1 MPYRPDIDGLRA
13 LAVIGVILFHADLG
27 LSGGFVG
34 VDVFFVISG
43 FLITS
48 LILKDIK
55 SNQFSLLGFWERRA
69 RRIFPALYVVTIT
82 TIGLSYLFLLPKDFE
97 ILGGSVIGL
106 SFFSSNIFF
115 WKNTN
120 SYFSGSAEEMP
131 LLHTWSL
138 SLEEQ
143 FYIIVPIVFLLLFKW
158 RQFDKLFWVLSA
170 GALLSLLISIVGTI
184 HYESASFYLLPT
196 RAWELGAGSII
207 ATSRPIKSYRLRT
220 IFSVLGILSILFSF
234 IFYDRSS
241 SFPGLSAVPPV
252 LGAALIIWS
261 GVGFGEI
268 SRLPI
273 VLKVLSIRPLVF
285 IGLLSYSLYLWH
297 WPLLALNEY
306 MVIGRDSIL
315 VKLTIVLV
323 SFLLSIISWKYIEQP
338 IRKKKIACS
347 RFSIFSLSAV
357 GLISLVGCSAFIL
370 MNGGFVSKVSKE
382 VRDSENRGLSED
394 TFFDYDLAAKGFP
407 ENKIVLGHKGHEP
420 SFFLWGDSHAMA
432 ISRALDLAGKEF
444 SIGGLSVV
452 KTSTLPIL
460 DWQTSESSQILY
472 NEQILKYLTAEE
484 QRKTIKHVVLAG
496 RWWLAFNQSLKNKN
510 NIEESLIRTITE
522 IQSLGYSVSI
532 FLQVPQWTDHWHTP
546 SSFPFHYNW
555 KIFSWG
561 YSDIKI
567 SDELLKKRFSSQNEM
582 FERIR
587 EKIPNLKIIDPLPV
601 LINADG
607 YYYFKD
613 NNNWIYYDDDHIS
626 ANGAR
631 KLKPLFHFLNSET

>member
-13 LAVIGVILFHADLG
+13 LAVIGVILFHADIG

-55 SNQFSLLGFWERRA
+55 SNQFSLSGFWERRA

-82 TIGLSYLFLLPKDFE
+82 TIGLSFLFLLPKDFE

-143 FYIIVPIVFLLLFKW
+143 FYIIVPIVFLLFFKW
-158 RQFDKLFWVLSA
+158 RQFDKLFWVISA
-170 GALLSLLISIVGTI
+170 GTLLSLLISIVGTI

-234 IFYDRSS
+234 ILYDRSS

-252 LGAALIIWS
+252 LGTSLIIWS

-297 WPLLALNEY
+297 WPLLSINEY
-306 MVIGRDSIL
+306 MVIGRNSIL
-315 VKLTIVLV
+315 VRLTIVLV

-357 GLISLVGCSAFIL
+357 GLISLVGFSAIIL
-370 MNGGFVSKVSKE
+370 MNAGFVSKVSKE
-382 VRDSENRGLSED
+382 VRDTEKRGLSED

-407 ENKIVLGHKGHEP
+407 ENKIVLGHKDHEP

-460 DWQTSESSQILY
+460 DWQTSEPSQILY

-496 RWWLAFNQSLKNKN
+496 RWWLAFNQSLKNKT
-510 NIEESLIRTITE
+510 NIEESLIRTITK

-555 KIFSWG
+555 KNFSWG

-567 SDELLKKRFSSQNEM
+567 SDQLLKKRFSSQNEM

-601 LINADG
+601 LINPDG

-631 KLKPLFHFLNSET
+631 KLKPLFNFLNSET

>member
-27 LSGGFVG
+27 LTGGFVG

-48 LILKDIK
+48 LILKDLK

-69 RRIFPALYVVTIT
+69 RRIFPALYVVTII
-82 TIGLSYLFLLPKDFE
+82 TICLSYLFLLPKDFE

-143 FYIIVPIVFLLLFKW
+143 FYIIVPIIFLLFFKW
-158 RQFDKLFWVLSA
+158 RQFDKLFWVLSV
-170 GALLSLLISIVGTI
+170 GTLLSLLISIVGTI

-261 GVGFGEI
+261 GVGFREI

-315 VKLTIVLV
+315 IKFAIVLL

-338 IRKKKIACS
+338 IRKKKVACS
-347 RFSIFSLSAV
+347 RFSILSLSAV
-357 GLISLVGCSAFIL
+357 GLFSLVGCSAFIL
-370 MNGGFVSKVSKE
+370 MNGGFASRVSKE
-382 VRDSENRGLSED
+382 ISDTDNRGLSED
-394 TFFDYDLAAKGFP
+394 TFFDYDLAAKEFP

-432 ISRALDLAGKEF
+432 IARALDLAGKEF

-496 RWWLAFNQSLKNKN
+496 RWWLAFNQSLKNKT
-510 NIEESLIRTITE
+510 NIEESLIRTITK

-555 KIFSWG
+555 ENFSWT
-561 YSDIKI
+561 YSDLKI
-567 SDELLKKRFSSQNEM
+567 SDQLLKKRFISQNEM
-582 FERIR
+582 FERIG

>member
-143 FYIIVPIVFLLLFKW
+143 FYIIVPIVFLLFFKW

-170 GALLSLLISIVGTI
+170 DALLSLLISIVGTI

-261 GVGFGEI
+261 GVRFGEI

-306 MVIGRDSIL
+306 MVIGRDSNF

-357 GLISLVGCSAFIL
+357 GLISLVGCSSFIL

-382 VRDSENRGLSED
+382 VKDNENRGLSED
-394 TFFDYDLAAKGFP
+394 AFFDYDLAAKGFP

-496 RWWLAFNQSLKNKN
+496 RWWLAFNQSLKNKT
-510 NIEESLIRTITE
+510 NIEESLIRTITK

-555 KIFSWG
+555 KNFSWI

-567 SDELLKKRFSSQNEM
+567 SDQLLKKRFSAQNEM

>member
-55 SNQFSLLGFWERRA
+55 SNQFSLSGFWERRA
-69 RRIFPALYVVTIT
+69 RRIFPALYVITIT
-82 TIGLSYLFLLPKDFE
+82 TIVLSYLFLLPKDFE

-143 FYIIVPIVFLLLFKW
+143 FYIIVPIVFLLFFKW
-158 RQFDKLFWVLSA
+158 RQFDKLFWVISVVT
-170 GALLSLLISIVGTI
+170 LLSLLISIVGTT

-234 IFYDRSS
+234 ILYDRSS

-268 SRLPI
+268 SRLPV

-306 MVIGRDSIL
+306 MVIGRDSNL

-357 GLISLVGCSAFIL
+357 GLISLVGFSAIIL
-370 MNGGFVSKVSKE
+370 MNAGFVSKVSKE
-382 VRDSENRGLSED
+382 VRDTEKRGLSED

-407 ENKIVLGHKGHEP
+407 ENKIVLGHKDHEP

-460 DWQTSESSQILY
+460 DWQTSEPSQILY

-496 RWWLAFNQSLKNKN
+496 RWWLAFNQSLKNKT
-510 NIEESLIRTITE
+510 NIEESLIQTITK

-555 KIFSWG
+555 KNFSWG

-567 SDELLKKRFSSQNEM
+567 SDQLLKKRFSSQNEM

-601 LINADG
+601 LINPDG

-631 KLKPLFHFLNSET
+631 KLKQLFNFLNSET

>member
-27 LSGGFVG
+27 LGGGFVG

-115 WKNTN
+115 LKNTN
-120 SYFSGSAEEMP
+120 SYFSGSAEQMP

-370 MNGGFVSKVSKE
+370 MNGGFVSKVAKE
-382 VRDSENRGLSED
+382 VRDTENRGLSED

>member
-55 SNQFSLLGFWERRA
+55 SNQFSLSGFWERRA

-143 FYIIVPIVFLLLFKW
+143 FYIIVPIVFLLFFKW
-158 RQFDKLFWVLSA
+158 RQFDKLFWVISA
-170 GALLSLLISIVGTI
+170 GTLLSLLISIVGTT

-252 LGAALIIWS
+252 LGTALIIWS

-306 MVIGRDSIL
+306 MVIGRDSNL

-323 SFLLSIISWKYIEQP
+323 SFLLSMISWKYIEQP

-347 RFSIFSLSAV
+347 RFSIFSLSAI
-357 GLISLVGCSAFIL
+357 GLISLVGCSSFIL
-370 MNGGFVSKVSKE
+370 MNAGFVSKVSKE
-382 VRDSENRGLSED
+382 VSDNENRGLSED
-394 TFFDYDLAAKGFP
+394 AFFDYDLAAKEFP

-496 RWWLAFNQSLKNKN
+496 RWWLAFNQSLKNKTN
-510 NIEESLIRTITE
+510 VEESLIRTITK

-555 KIFSWG
+555 KNLSWG

-567 SDELLKKRFSSQNEM
+567 SDQLLKKRFSAQNEM

-631 KLKPLFHFLNSET
+631 KLKPLFNFLNSET

>member
-27 LSGGFVG
+27 LRGGFVG

-143 FYIIVPIVFLLLFKW
+143 FYIIVPIVFLLFFKW

-555 KIFSWG
+555 KNFSWG

>member
-27 LSGGFVG
+27 LGGGFVG

-115 WKNTN
+115 LKNTN
-120 SYFSGSAEEMP
+120 SYFSGSAEQMP

-143 FYIIVPIVFLLLFKW
+143 FYIIVPIVFLLFFKW

-370 MNGGFVSKVSKE
+370 MNGGFVSKVAKE
-382 VRDSENRGLSED
+382 VRDTENRGLSED

-546 SSFPFHYNW
+546 SSFPFNYNW
-555 KIFSWG
+555 KNFSWG

>member
-55 SNQFSLLGFWERRA
+55 SNQFSLSGFWERRA
-69 RRIFPALYVVTIT
+69 RRIFPALYVITIT
-82 TIGLSYLFLLPKDFE
+82 TIVLSYLFLLPKDFE

-143 FYIIVPIVFLLLFKW
+143 FYIIVPIVFLLFFKW
-158 RQFDKLFWVLSA
+158 RQFDKLFWVISVVT
-170 GALLSLLISIVGTI
+170 LLSLLISIVGTT

-234 IFYDRSS
+234 ILYDRSS

-268 SRLPI
+268 SRLPV

-297 WPLLALNEY
+297 WPLLSLNEY

-315 VKLTIVLV
+315 IKLTIVIV

-357 GLISLVGCSAFIL
+357 GLISLVGFSAIIL
-370 MNGGFVSKVSKE
+370 MNAGFVSKVSKE
-382 VRDSENRGLSED
+382 VRDTEKRGLSED

-407 ENKIVLGHKGHEP
+407 ENKIVLGHKDHEP

-460 DWQTSESSQILY
+460 DWQTSEPSQILY

-496 RWWLAFNQSLKNKN
+496 RWWLAFNQSLKNKTN
-510 NIEESLIRTITE
+510 VEESLIQTITK

-555 KIFSWG
+555 KNFSWG

-567 SDELLKKRFSSQNEM
+567 SDQLLKKRFSSQNEM

-601 LINADG
+601 LINPDG

-631 KLKPLFHFLNSET
+631 KLKQLFNFLNSET

>member
-82 TIGLSYLFLLPKDFE
+82 TIVLSYFFLLPKDFE

-143 FYIIVPIVFLLLFKW
+143 FYIIVPIVFLLFFKW

-555 KIFSWG
+555 KNFSWG

>member
-115 WKNTN
+115 LKNTN

-143 FYIIVPIVFLLLFKW
+143 FYIIVPIVFLLFFKW
-158 RQFDKLFWVLSA
+158 RRFDKLFWVLSA

-382 VRDSENRGLSED
+382 VRDTENRGLSED

-420 SFFLWGDSHAMA
+420 SFFFGVTAMPWQY
-432 ISRALDLAGKEF
+432 L
-444 SIGGLSVV
+444 GL
-452 KTSTLPIL
+452 
-460 DWQTSESSQILY
+460 
-472 NEQILKYLTAEE
+472 
-484 QRKTIKHVVLAG
+484 
-496 RWWLAFNQSLKNKN
+496 
-510 NIEESLIRTITE
+510 LI
-522 IQSLGYSVSI
+522 
-532 FLQVPQWTDHWHTP
+532 
-546 SSFPFHYNW
+546 
-555 KIFSWG
+555 
-561 YSDIKI
+561 
-567 SDELLKKRFSSQNEM
+567 
-582 FERIR
+582 
-587 EKIPNLKIIDPLPV
+587 
-601 LINADG
+601 
-607 YYYFKD
+607 
-613 NNNWIYYDDDHIS
+613 
-626 ANGAR
+626 
-631 KLKPLFHFLNSET
+631 

>member
-143 FYIIVPIVFLLLFKW
+143 FYIIVPIVFLLFFKW

-510 NIEESLIRTITE
+510 NIEESLIRTISE

-555 KIFSWG
+555 KNFSWG
-561 YSDIKI
+561 YYDIKI

-587 EKIPNLKIIDPLPV
+587 EKIPTLKIIDPLPV

-607 YYYFKD
+607 YYYFND

>member
-131 LLHTWSL
+131 LLHSWSL

-484 QRKTIKHVVLAG
+484 QRKTIKYVVLAG

-555 KIFSWG
+555 KNFSWG
-561 YSDIKI
+561 YYDIKI

>member
-143 FYIIVPIVFLLLFKW
+143 FYIIVPIVFLLFFKW

-394 TFFDYDLAAKGFP
+394 NFFDYVLAAKEFP

-555 KIFSWG
+555 KNFSWG

>member
-382 VRDSENRGLSED
+382 VRDTENRGLSED

-555 KIFSWG
+555 KNFSWG

>member
-252 LGAALIIWS
+252 LGTALIIWS

-382 VRDSENRGLSED
+382 VRDTENRGLSED

-546 SSFPFHYNW
+546 SSFPFNYNW
-555 KIFSWG
+555 KNFSWG

-587 EKIPNLKIIDPLPV
+587 KKIPNLRIIDPLPV

>member
-82 TIGLSYLFLLPKDFE
+82 TIVLSYFFLLPKDFE

-143 FYIIVPIVFLLLFKW
+143 FYIIVPIVFLLFFKW
-158 RQFDKLFWVLSA
+158 RQFDKLFWVISA

-370 MNGGFVSKVSKE
+370 MNGGFVSKFSKE
-382 VRDSENRGLSED
+382 VRDTENRGLSED

-496 RWWLAFNQSLKNKN
+496 RWWLAFNQSLKNKTN
-510 NIEESLIRTITE
+510 VEESLIRTITE

-555 KIFSWG
+555 KNFSWG